1 MIAETSFAGASLPNR
16 TSSNQ
21 RRSETLPNGAW
32 NTPGRSGPKPA
43 WYFAFDAVS
52 DTAPYV
58 RPWKAPRN
66 ATTYGR
72 FVTWRA
78 VLTAVSTPPA
88 PPLPRYPPPRPPA
101 IGLIPAI
108 RWQVSA

>member
-1 MIAETSFAGASLPNR
+1 MIAATSLAGASLSKR

-21 RRSETLPNGAW
+21 RRSSTLPNGAW
-32 NTPGRSGPKPA
+32 NTPGSSGPNPA

-58 RPWKAPRN
+58 RPWNAPRN

-72 FVTWRA
+72 LVAYRA
-78 VLTAVSTPPA
+78 SLIDASTTSA
-88 PPLPRYPPPRPPA
+88 PELPRYVLARPPA
-101 IGLIPAI
+101 IGVSSAI
-108 RWQVSA
+108 RWHVSA